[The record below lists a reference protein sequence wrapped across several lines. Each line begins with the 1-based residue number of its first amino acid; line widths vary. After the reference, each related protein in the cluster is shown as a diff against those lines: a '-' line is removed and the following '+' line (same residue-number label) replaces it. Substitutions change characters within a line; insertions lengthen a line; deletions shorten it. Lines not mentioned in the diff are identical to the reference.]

1 MEQEVEKGREKRDVG
16 VRHET
21 EEAQEYNTNFEA
33 EAQYEKEG
41 VKESVRE
48 QEVLKVG
55 GRNVKHERQHLKGC
69 VGGGGGYE
77 REHEGEKECEVANE
91 SDKKAEYEEKDAKE
105 LTKKDEQETLKK
117 KSVSVRGLGTFAQG
131 PEKEQT
137 RQEDEQRRKAG
148 AGHADRGEEGLQ
160 ERGRGEVERGAV
172 RHRREAGRHAEQ

>member
-69 VGGGGGYE
+69 VGGGGGTS
-77 REHEGEKECEVANE
+77 G
-91 SDKKAEYEEKDAKE
+91 S
-105 LTKKDEQETLKK
+105 
-117 KSVSVRGLGTFAQG
+117 
-131 PEKEQT
+131 T
-137 RQEDEQRRKAG
+137 RARRSARSRMRVTRK
-148 AGHADRGEEGLQ
+148 RST
-160 ERGRGEVERGAV
+160 
-172 RHRREAGRHAEQ
+172 RRRTRRSSRRRTSRRR